1 MKPGVVWSRSLLRC
15 CLLAFVLILGLG
27 SSVAGQGF
35 PQAPD
40 TQSSM
45 GTRSGLDLT
54 PSDPFG
60 MSGSAA
66 GQPRGSDS
74 VFLSSKMFGDILPL
88 IPNLEIGYLYT
99 FGNSA
104 TNSRLTLDYVLPIE
118 IGHNGAVFG
127 EAHGEFTNFLKTV
140 TGSTGFKERSDVCV
154 GGGYRRILHDDLF
167 LGANAFYDASKLGG
181 RWYGSS
187 GLGLE
192 MAFLLPGNDML
203 DLNFNYYGNIF
214 QGRNSIVNAFR
225 NGTGNFDMEAGY
237 SHELYDEG
245 PDLRLKVTGYQF
257 DAGTTVYGW
266 NAGAEVSTRDGL
278 FTVRADTGKDRFN
291 GTYHRVGGFVNVGLE
306 LERLLRGESPFVPP
320 EPVFRSPRNL
330 RRMLTRKVVR
340 RFFQPA
346 AVVGSV
352 RKGYR
357 TIEVTAPIGG
367 EAPLHVTFLSSY
379 WLHLALAT
387 TPQFWADAH
396 LSETVPS
403 PLIDP
408 AGTGTVVVL
417 LENSA
422 ACVDVRVEI
431 SFRGSNGLY
440 HTLSLSEPQDF
451 GPGQATFTIP
461 INVADQAVLAGWGTG
476 VSHVQVEVYR
486 PWTGAVWF
494 GVQQSN
500 LIVRFNE

>member
-1 MKPGVVWSRSLLRC
+1 MFHPIPLVSQVRREDYQEARIQCISPAGCLETFSRS
-15 CLLAFVLILGLG
+15 FPTWK
-27 SSVAGQGF
+27 SVTSTA
-35 PQAPD
+35 
-40 TQSSM
+40 
-45 GTRSGLDLT
+45 
-54 PSDPFG
+54 
-60 MSGSAA
+60 
-66 GQPRGSDS
+66 S
-74 VFLSSKMFGDILPL
+74 VSCVR
-88 IPNLEIGYLYT
+88 
-99 FGNSA
+99 
-104 TNSRLTLDYVLPIE
+104 NSRLTLDYVLPVE
-118 IGHNGAVFG
+118 FEPNSAVFG
-127 EAHGEFTNFLKTV
+127 EAHGEFTNFWKIL
-140 TGSTGFKERSDVCV
+140 TGSTGFKERSDVSV
-154 GGGYRRILHDDLF
+154 GGGYRRIFHDDLF
-167 LGANAFYDASKLGG
+167 LGVNAFYDASRLGG
-181 RWYGSS
+181 RWYGSG

-192 MAFLLPGNDML
+192 MASLLPGNDMV

-225 NGTGNFDMEAGY
+225 NGPGNFDIEAGY
-237 SHELYDEG
+237 SHELYGDG
-245 PDLRLKVTGYQF
+245 PDLRLKVTGYRF
-257 DAGTTVYGW
+257 DVGTKVYGW
-266 NAGAEVSTRDGL
+266 NAGAEVSTRNGV
-278 FTVRADTGKDRFN
+278 FTVRADTGNDRFN
-291 GTYHRVGGFVNVGLE
+291 GTYHTVGGFVNVGLQ
-306 LERLLRGESPFVPP
+306 LERLLSGESPFVMP

-330 RRMLTRKVVR
+330 RRMLTRTVVR

-352 RKGYR
+352 GKGYR
-357 TIEVTAPIGG
+357 TIEVTAPIAG
-367 EAPLHVTFLSSY
+367 EAPFHRTFLSSY
-379 WLHLALAT
+379 WLHLALET
-387 TPQFWADAH
+387 TPQFSADAQ

-431 SFRGSNGLY
+431 RFRGSNGLY
-440 HTLSLSEPQDF
+440 HTLSPSGPQDF

-476 VSHVQVEVYR
+476 VSHVRVEVYR